1 MKKLKPILLAAAA
14 LGGLALMAAAALLD
28 LPGGIT
34 GLMCGMGGALLGLG
48 EGRSVQ
54 LVLDPVP
61 AVGPLCD
68 LSGAGGDALDPS
80 LLRRNGPPLR
90 LLYGQYGPLG
100 QKAVRRKNHAH
111 KNDRTGP

>member
-48 EGRSVQ
+48 GSSVIMG
-54 LVLDPVP
+54 
-61 AVGPLCD
+61 AVER
-68 LSGAGGDALDPS
+68 DALDPS